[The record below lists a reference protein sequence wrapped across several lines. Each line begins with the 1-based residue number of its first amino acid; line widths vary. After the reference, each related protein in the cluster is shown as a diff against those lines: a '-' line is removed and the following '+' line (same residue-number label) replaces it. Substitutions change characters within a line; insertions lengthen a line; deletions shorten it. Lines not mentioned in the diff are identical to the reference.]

1 LKGRAKYIQNLNTGA
16 ETLDL
21 NKRLMDLTTY
31 MQDAIDMSENPEVV
45 TEVLESALMKGKRLN
60 D

>member
-1 LKGRAKYIQNLNTGA
+1 
-16 ETLDL
+16 
-21 NKRLMDLTTY
+21 MDLTTH

-45 TEVLESALMKGKRLN
+45 TEVLESALEKGKRSH